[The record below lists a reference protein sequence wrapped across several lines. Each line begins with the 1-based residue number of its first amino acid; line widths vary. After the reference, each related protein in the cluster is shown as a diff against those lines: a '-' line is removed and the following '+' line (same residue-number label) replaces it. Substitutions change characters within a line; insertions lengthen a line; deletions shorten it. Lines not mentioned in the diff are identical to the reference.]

1 MQREM
6 IIFEWKLVCVEIVA
20 NAQIDQRAEVNHLNI
35 HMYICTSKIYE
46 NYYHHAAL
54 IILDNSFSTVNRAIL
69 HLNLSY

>member
-35 HMYICTSKIYE
+35 HMYIYVHILVRFMKIIITMLPLLY
-46 NYYHHAAL
+46 L
-54 IILDNSFSTVNRAIL
+54 IIALAQLTEQFCI
-69 HLNLSY
+69 